1 MPTIKQ
7 EISGLNWVNL
17 ILKLKSIFNK
27 IESQK
32 ITESAT
38 ISAMGNTTDL
48 TAISAVYADLSEARV
63 SVNTLRTDSEA
74 RLVAI
79 EAKVDIIILAL
90 KTSGVVAD

>member
-17 ILKLKSIFNK
+17 IAKLKSIFTK

-48 TAISAVYADLSEARV
+48 TAISAVYADLAAART
-63 SVNTLRTDSEA
+63 SVNTLRTDSEV

-79 EAKVDIIILAL
+79 ETKVDVIIAAL